1 MNMLE
6 AAARVIRQDGLV
18 VYPTDTIYGLG
29 GDALSDEAIQKV
41 FEAKRRP
48 FSQPISVAVADIEMV
63 FGIGYVDETALA
75 FIERFLPGPVT
86 VVIPARN
93 SVPESL
99 TGGMGMIG
107 IRIPDHP
114 VALELIGLVDT
125 PITATSANIHGAR
138 DPVMPDECHVP
149 HDILLDA
156 GRLPGTPSTV
166 VDLTTRKII
175 RKGAMVAEVVAFL
188 RELGED

>member
-1 MNMLE
+1 MNRLE

-29 GDALSDEAIQKV
+29 ADAFSDEAIQKV
-41 FEAKRRP
+41 FDAKRRP
-48 FSQPISVAVADIEMV
+48 FSQPISVAVTDIEMV
-63 FGIGYVDETALA
+63 FGIGYVDEIALE

-107 IRIPDHP
+107 IRIPNHP
-114 VALELIGLVDT
+114 LALELIALVDT

-138 DPVMPDECHVP
+138 DPVTPDECHVP
-149 HDILLDA
+149 HDILLDG

-166 VDLTTRKII
+166 VDLSSRKIL
-175 RKGAMVAEVVAFL
+175 RRGAMEAEVAAFL
-188 RELGED
+188 RELGGE

>member
-1 MNMLE
+1 MNRLE
-6 AAARVIRQDGLV
+6 KAARVIRQDGLV

-29 GDALSDEAIQKV
+29 ADAFSDEAIQKV

-48 FSQPISVAVADIEMV
+48 FSQPISVAVNDIEMA
-63 FGIGYVDETALA
+63 FGIAYIDENALE

-86 VVIPARN
+86 VVIPAKN
-93 SVPESL
+93 SVPQSL

-138 DPVMPDECHVP
+138 DPVTPDECHVP

-166 VDLTTRKII
+166 VDLTSRKII
-175 RKGAMVAEVVAFL
+175 RRGAMEAEVIAFL
-188 RELGED
+188 RELGEE

>member
-1 MNMLE
+1 MNRLE

-29 GDALSDEAIQKV
+29 ADAFSDEAIQKV
-41 FEAKRRP
+41 FDAKKRP
-48 FSQPISVAVADIEMV
+48 FSQPISVAVTDIEMV
-63 FGIGYVDETALA
+63 FGIAYVDETALA

-99 TGGMGMIG
+99 TGGMGMVG
-107 IRIPDHP
+107 IRIPNHP
-114 VALELIGLVDT
+114 VALELIGLVDA

-138 DPVMPDECHVP
+138 DPVTPDECHVP

-166 VDLTTRKII
+166 VDLASRKII
-175 RKGAMVAEVVAFL
+175 RRGAMEAEVAAFL
-188 RELGED
+188 REREEE

>member
-1 MNMLE
+1 MNRLE
-6 AAARVIRQDGLV
+6 AAARIIRQDGLV

-29 GDALSDEAIQKV
+29 ADAFSDEAIQKV
-41 FEAKRRP
+41 FDAKRRP
-48 FSQPISVAVADIEMV
+48 FSQPISVAVNDIEMV
-63 FGIGYVDETALA
+63 FGIGYVDETALE
-75 FIERFLPGPVT
+75 FIGRFLPGPVT

-107 IRIPDHP
+107 IRIPNHP

-138 DPVMPDECHVP
+138 DPVTPDECHVP

-166 VDLTTRKII
+166 VDLASRRIL
-175 RKGAMVAEVVAFL
+175 RRGAMEAEVAAFL
-188 RELGED
+188 RELGGE

>member
-1 MNMLE
+1 MDILE
-6 AAARVIRQDGLV
+6 KAARIIRQDGLV

-29 GDALSDEAIQKV
+29 ADAFSDEAIERV
-41 FEAKRRP
+41 FYAKKRP
-48 FSQPISVAVADIEMV
+48 FSMPISVAVSDLEMV
-63 FGIGYVDETALA
+63 FGIASVDDLALE
-75 FIERFLPGPVT
+75 FIERFLPGPIT

-114 VALELIGLVDT
+114 LALELIRLVDS
-125 PITATSANIHGAR
+125 PITATSANVHGGR
-138 DPVMPDECHVP
+138 DPVTPGDCHVP
-149 HDILLDA
+149 HDILIDG

-166 VDLTTRKII
+166 VDLFSRSII
-175 RKGAMVAEVVAFL
+175 RRGARVVEVTDFL
-188 RELGED
+188 RETGRE